1 MYLEEEIERINRRF
15 YQLEGKK
22 NTVIWG
28 AAENTVRLFQYT
40 DILRYNITQIV
51 DKAKEGVNFFGR
63 ELVIPDDVK
72 WTEVEAVVI
81 SSFFHEDEIESE
93 LCKKYHYKGIIIK
106 LNRLEQEMPFYQH
119 QLKYKL
125 QAEI

>member
-63 ELVIPDDVK
+63 EL
-72 WTEVEAVVI
+72 TY
-81 SSFFHEDEIESE
+81 
-93 LCKKYHYKGIIIK
+93 CKGI
-106 LNRLEQEMPFYQH
+106 
-119 QLKYKL
+119 
-125 QAEI
+125 